1 MNGSSRFGSAEGFC
15 SRDFETERLFHV
27 EHRYSEAHR
36 QRFLWYILANMGRI
50 IAISNQKGG
59 VGKTT
64 TAINLGASLAAA
76 EMRTLLVDLD
86 SQANAT
92 SGLGVRKDSFERST
106 YHSMILGEPLK
117 SILLPT
123 ELESLFLAP
132 ASRELVGVTVE
143 LAQEEGRDRHLR
155 ELLGAVARD
164 YDFVL
169 IDCPPSL
176 DILTVNALVAAD
188 SILIPI
194 QCEYFAL
201 EGVSELVETIRQIRR
216 HRNPDLEIEGV
227 LVTMFDERTNLAQ
240 QVHADLKSFFG
251 SRLFST
257 RIPRNVRLGEAPSH
271 GRPILLYD
279 IKSKGAESYIR
290 LAKEVINARAE
301 KGFRPRVERAA
312 RHTRS

>member
-1 MNGSSRFGSAEGFC
+1 
-15 SRDFETERLFHV
+15 
-27 EHRYSEAHR
+27 
-36 QRFLWYILANMGRI
+36 MGRI

-64 TAINLGASLAAA
+64 TAINLAASLAAA

-92 SGLGVRKDSFERST
+92 SGLGVRRDTYESST
-106 YHSMILGEPLK
+106 YHSLAFGEPIS

-123 ELESLFLAP
+123 EMESLFLAP
-132 ASRELVGVTVE
+132 ASRDLVGLTLE
-143 LAQEEGRDRHLR
+143 LAQVDGRYRRLR
-155 ELLGAVARD
+155 DLLRPMADD
-164 YDFVL
+164 YDFILV
-169 IDCPPSL
+169 DCPPSMDL
-176 DILTVNALVAAD
+176 LTVNALVAAD
-188 SILIPI
+188 SVLIPI

-201 EGVSELVETIRQIRR
+201 EGISELVETIRQIRR
-216 HRNPDLEIEGV
+216 QRNPDLEIEGV

-240 QVHADLKSFFG
+240 QAHADLESFFG
-251 SRLFST
+251 PRLFST
-257 RIPRNVRLGEAPSH
+257 KIPRNVRLGEAPSH

-301 KGFRPRVERAA
+301 KGFGSRAERTARYTRP
-312 RHTRS
+312 